1 MRLTTRSEWYR
12 FARRTLALGRLEAR
26 AYANAR
32 CLEEENRLA
41 LAVRRAA

>member
-1 MRLTTRSEWYR
+1 MRLTTRIDWYR
-12 FARRTLALGRLEAR
+12 FARRTLGLGRAEAR

-32 CLEEENRLA
+32 FLEETNRRA